1 MEPNALTLTNLRL
14 STTCSTKFPRDQNQ
28 TNTPKSYAQ
37 IPKRSPGPVS
47 KGLQKDSKKDLSR
60 ILRTDAAIKGIAR
73 KANSRKYT
81 QLWPKAVLEALD
93 EAIRENQWQTALKV
107 CGFCFSFQIVVFNLF
122 FSLPSG
128 HMVWSNPYDTTKW
141 RSITFIV
148 TSVCKLFVVSLWF
161 S

>member
-1 MEPNALTLTNLRL
+1 MEPNALTLTILRL
-14 STTCSTKFPRDQNQ
+14 STTCSSKFPRDQNQ

-107 CGFCFSFQIVVFNLF
+107 CGFCFSFQIVVFDLF
-122 FSLPSG
+122 F
-128 HMVWSNPYDTTKW
+128 
-141 RSITFIV
+141 
-148 TSVCKLFVVSLWF
+148 F
-161 S
+161 SFSSFWAYGLE

>member
-1 MEPNALTLTNLRL
+1 MEPSALTLTSLRL

-28 TNTPKSYAQ
+28 TNPPKSYAQ
-37 IPKRSPGPVS
+37 IPKRSSGPVS

-93 EAIRENQWQTALKV
+93 KAIRENQWQTALKV
-107 CGFCFSFQIVVFNLF
+107 RGFWFSFQIVVFNPFFFLF
-122 FSLPSG
+122 LLGIWFEVIFMILRSEGQSHSLSP
-128 HMVWSNPYDTTKW
+128 
-141 RSITFIV
+141 
-148 TSVCKLFVVSLWF
+148 
-161 S
+161 

>member
-107 CGFCFSFQIVVFNLF
+107 CGFCFSFQIVVFDLF
-122 FSLPSG
+122 FFFLFLLGIWFGVILMILQNEGQSHSLSPQ
-128 HMVWSNPYDTTKW
+128 
-141 RSITFIV
+141 
-148 TSVCKLFVVSLWF
+148 FVNFL
-161 S
+161 